1 VQILTLPPYSPELN
15 PTEQLWDLIRVRRFS
30 NQIYA
35 SLDDVEHALVAELR
49 ALENQPATIAKL
61 TARAWITQATN
72 MNAT

>member
-1 VQILTLPPYSPELN
+1 
-15 PTEQLWDLIRVRRFS
+15 VRRFS
-30 NQIYA
+30 NQIYR

-49 ALENQPATIAKL
+49 ALESQPATIATL